1 MPSFILE
8 TVQDYIDD
16 ARTLLLDRI
25 FPFRY
30 SDDSLIVALNL
41 SLTRTDDLRP
51 DLFPRGAPSYD
62 AVNGEKVPVPRR
74 WRQAVVYGLVGH
86 ALIRDQEDVQDLR
99 ATIMQQTQ
107 EYLLTGMITRPP
119 TQGGTTPP
127 GNAQR

>member
-1 MPSFILE
+1 MPRYILE

-30 SDDSLIVALNL
+30 SDISLIVALNL
-41 SLTRTDDLRP
+41 SLVRTDDLRP
-51 DLFPRGAPSYD
+51 DLFPRGVPTYD

-86 ALIRDQEDVQDLR
+86 VLMRDQEDVQDQR
-99 ATIMQQTQ
+99 ATVMLQTQ
-107 EYLLTGMITRPP
+107 EYLLTGLIARPAI
-119 TQGGTTPP
+119 QGGTTPP